1 MNMKRLFSLLTLVLC
16 LGLSTFAQKNYKQD
30 ADMAFSGNK
39 YYQAI
44 DLYKKAY
51 TKEKSKEVKAE
62 ILFKIGESY
71 RLKEDGTQA
80 AVWYNKA
87 ITAKYPDPLAI
98 YYVANIFKTQ
108 GKYEDAI
115 VEYNKY
121 KAANPSDKR
130 ADEGIKSCE
139 NSKEWKDNPT
149 RFVVNP
155 MPLLN
160 SEDFDFSPVFAD
172 KKNQEIY
179 FTSTRQGSAGSEVSD
194 VTGMNFSD
202 LYSSKRDK
210 KGKWS
215 EPTVLNETVNSP
227 ASEGAACLNTK
238 RNTIYFTRCGVQNKG
253 VMGCSIYS
261 ASKAG
266 QKWGEATVINVAQ
279 DTFTVGHPAISDDDM
294 TLVFASNIPGGQGG
308 KDLWYITYD
317 KKAKTWSEP
326 TNLGSEINT
335 AGDEMFPFIR
345 DNGELYFSSNGHS
358 GMGGLDIFKASSKG
372 VNQWAAVE
380 NLQYPLNSPAN
391 DFGIVFEPGQDRGF
405 LTTSREGG
413 KGGDDIWQFYLPPML
428 FSLEGIVKDV
438 ETEAPIANAKV
449 KLVGTDGSSTEALTD
464 ENGNFSFIE
473 NGAARYINPETSYSI
488 LVEKE
493 KYLNAKGKET
503 TVGLEKSKKFFHE
516 YALQP
521 MKGAIK
527 LPLILYE
534 FAKADLLPES
544 KDSLNFLYNVMIDN
558 PNIVIQLR
566 SHTDFRGSN
575 KLNQKLSQRRA
586 QSCVDYLVT
595 EKGIPADRIV
605 AKGMGEGEPL
615 QTATGEVLN
624 EKYINALKTEEEK
637 EAAHQ
642 RNRRTDFK
650 VLRDDYV
657 PKSAEPTTEN

>member
-1 MNMKRLFSLLTLVLC
+1 MKRLFSLLTLVLC

-80 AVWYNKA
+80 VVWYNKA